1 MWRLKWESTCTFN
14 HTTYLMAIYK
24 TCLNNFTKNDQIWI
38 KEKITNLLLTFLF
51 IRSNAS
57 SQKSLKSKGTQNKKL
72 KLKVEK
78 YIKSN
83 TV

>member
-1 MWRLKWESTCTFN
+1 MWWLKWESSCTFN

-24 TCLNNFTKNDQIWI
+24 TCLNNFTKNVQIWI

-72 KLKVEK
+72 KLKVQK

>member
-1 MWRLKWESTCTFN
+1 MWRLKWESTCNFN

>member
-1 MWRLKWESTCTFN
+1 MWWLKWESSCTFN

-72 KLKVEK
+72 KLKVQK

>member
-38 KEKITNLLLTFLF
+38 KEKITNLLVTFLF

>member
-1 MWRLKWESTCTFN
+1 MWWLKWESSCTFN

-24 TCLNNFTKNDQIWI
+24 TCLNNFTKNVQIWI